1 MLSKTIKLAQFGFLV
16 LINSWYS
23 FYMCVMGGTHIPHEN
38 VTFCVDG
45 LFVEAKPLL

>member
-1 MLSKTIKLAQFGFLV
+1 MLSKIIKLAQFGFLV
-16 LINSWYS
+16 LTNSWYS
-23 FYMCVMGGTHIPHEN
+23 FYMCVMGGTHAPHEK

>member
-1 MLSKTIKLAQFGFLV
+1 
-16 LINSWYS
+16 
-23 FYMCVMGGTHIPHEN
+23 MGGTHAPHEK